1 MRVGAKIQSV
11 IMMLDIF
18 FESATPF
25 DIVMAKFFKNNKWI
39 GGHDRREIAEFSY
52 AVFRNYER
60 IKFLTSKITEHF
72 GRFFVL
78 AYLKKTE
85 KYSNEKIREIFSG
98 KEFEPKK
105 LTDFEHTFIEKI
117 EKIYNFPENTILN
130 YPLWMDQY
138 FRRAFKKNF
147 EDEMRSLNEKAFVDL
162 RINTLKSNINEV
174 EKLLADSNF
183 EIEKTKLSANG
194 IRILNGRIS
203 RNHPIIKDGLAEIQD
218 EGSQLVAEVCN
229 CNYNTSSKN
238 TVIDFCAGAGGKTL
252 AIAASMN
259 NKGRIFALDKYVER
273 LENAKIRFRRANVN
287 NVTCQEISGKW
298 IKRHKECADIVLV
311 DAPCSGTGT
320 WRRNPD
326 MRAKFQKKDLEE
338 LLTVQANI
346 LTTASSLIKKG
357 GRLIYS
363 TCSVFFEENEDQI
376 ERFLSAFPNFK
387 IEKIHLNDLENVFNG
402 NYLRLSPFRNGTDG
416 FFAASLERIE

>member
-1 MRVGAKIQSV
+1 M
-11 IMMLDIF
+11 
-18 FESATPF
+18 
-25 DIVMAKFFKNNKWI
+25 
-39 GGHDRREIAEFSY
+39 
-52 AVFRNYER
+52 
-60 IKFLTSKITEHF
+60 
-72 GRFFVL
+72 
-78 AYLKKTE
+78 
-85 KYSNEKIREIFSG
+85 
-98 KEFEPKK
+98 KK
-105 LTDFEHTFIEKI
+105 LLLI
-117 EKIYNFPENTILN
+117 
-130 YPLWMDQY
+130 
-138 FRRAFKKNF
+138 
-147 EDEMRSLNEKAFVDL
+147 

-273 LENAKIRFRRANVN
+273 LDNAKIRFRRANVN

-346 LTTASSLIKKG
+346 LTTASSLVKKG

-387 IEKIHLNDLENVFNG
+387 VEKIHLNDLENVFNG

-416 FFAASLERIE
+416 FFAARLERIE